1 MLHPLENIP
10 KTSVENVLTIDIEDW
25 FHILDIGSMPSIQDW
40 HKLESTV
47 TKNTQVILDLLNKYH
62 TKGTFFV
69 LGWVAE
75 HFPDLVREIAKQGH
89 EIGTHGYSHELIYN
103 LTPNEFRRDVVR
115 SLEVLE
121 RITSLPILGY
131 RAPGFSIANSSLWA
145 LDILVELGLQYD
157 ASIFPMNRNH
167 GGLPGFSGDAVW
179 LTTAEGN
186 KILEIPV
193 TPTTLFNKKVYLFG
207 GGYFRLAPYAAIAA
221 GIEQLNNQGKPA
233 LVYLHPREFDPQH
246 PKLKMNPYRSFTSYV
261 NLHKTH
267 YKFER
272 MIQDFKFN
280 SIEKI
285 WQISI
290 DGKQRGRVVNN
301 FVDLTPTDLEICW
314 LSNTCEKTSGT
325 ETAIAENLPRLRQ

>member
-10 KTSVENVLTIDIEDW
+10 KTSMENVLKIDIEDW
-25 FHILDIGSMPSIQDW
+25 FHILDIGLMPSIQDW

-75 HFPDLVREIAKQGH
+75 HFPDLVREIARQGH

>member
-10 KTSVENVLTIDIEDW
+10 KSSVENVLTIDIEDW
-25 FHILDIGSMPSIQDW
+25 FHILDIDSIPSIQDW

-103 LTPNEFRRDVVR
+103 LTPNEFRRDVAR
-115 SLEVLE
+115 SLDVLE
-121 RITSLPILGY
+121 RITSRPILGY

>member
-40 HKLESTV
+40 YKLESTV

-75 HFPDLVREIAKQGH
+75 HFPDLVREIARQGH

>member
-75 HFPDLVREIAKQGH
+75 HFPDLVREIARQGH

-290 DGKQRGRVVNN
+290 NGKQRGRVVNN

>member
-10 KTSVENVLTIDIEDW
+10 NTPVENVLTIDIEDW
-25 FHILDIGSMPSIQDW
+25 FHILDVDSIPSIEDW

-47 TKNTQVILDLLNKYH
+47 AKNTQVILDLLHKYD

-75 HFPDLVREIAKQGH
+75 YFPDLVRQIAKQGH
-89 EIGTHGYSHELIYN
+89 EIATHGYSHELIYN
-103 LTPNEFRRDVVR
+103 LTPNEFRRDVAR
-115 SLEVLE
+115 SLDVLE
-121 RITSLPILGY
+121 RITSRPILGY

-167 GGLPGFSGDAVW
+167 GGLPGFSGDAAW
-179 LTTAEGN
+179 LTTSQGN

-193 TPTTLFNKKVYLFG
+193 TPTTVFNKKVYLFG
-207 GGYFRLAPYAAIAA
+207 GGYFRLAPYSAIAA

-261 NLHKTH
+261 NLHKT
-267 YKFER
+267 YSKFER
-272 MIQDFKFN
+272 MIQDFQFN
-280 SIEKI
+280 SIDKI
-285 WQISI
+285 WQVHI
-290 DGKQRGRVVNN
+290 DPKQQKRVANN
-301 FVDLTPTDLEICW
+301 YLKVDSRELEVCFAHNNCGQN
-314 LSNTCEKTSGT
+314 SDFAA
-325 ETAIAENLPRLRQ
+325 TA